1 MFHKHTRESGLTLVE
16 LLIGVVLSLIVL
28 IGVHSLFV
36 SQTRA
41 YSVSNQIMDMQGT
54 ARFAL
59 NLIVSNLQMAGYD
72 PQASNIVGITAYK
85 DNDFTP
91 TNDPAL
97 SLGTDTQLYFTV
109 DSDGDGVIDNNDSE
123 RFGFR
128 VNSDRLESAV
138 ISNLDG
144 RIASWQPAL
153 DNIESMTISYTYA
166 DGNSS
171 IVVGL
176 PDNSLTGRNFNNIR
190 SVTVSLRVRASL
202 RDLHYTDQTFGDSY
216 RRIYLSGEVFPR
228 NLGF

>member
-59 NLIVSNLQMAGYD
+59 NLIVGNLQMAGYD
-72 PQASNIVGITAYK
+72 PQASNMVGITAYK
-85 DNDFTP
+85 NNNFSP
-91 TNDPAL
+91 TNNPAL
-97 SLGTDTQLYFTV
+97 SLGTNTQLYFTV

-128 VNSDRLESAV
+128 VNSGRLETAV

-171 IVVGL
+171 MDVGL
-176 PDNSLTGRNFNNIR
+176 PDNSITGRNFNNIR
-190 SVTVSLRVRASL
+190 SATVSLRVRASL

-216 RRIYLSGEVFPR
+216 RRITLSGEVFPR

>member
-41 YSVSNQIMDMQGT
+41 YSLSNQIMDMQGT

-72 PQASNIVGITAYK
+72 PQASNMVGITAYK
-85 DNDFTP
+85 NNDFTP

-109 DSDGDGVIDNNDSE
+109 DSNGDGVIDNNDSE

-153 DNIESMTISYTYA
+153 DNIEFMTISYTYA

>member
-138 ISNLDG
+138 ISNFDG

-171 IVVGL
+171 MLVGL

>member
-1 MFHKHTRESGLTLVE
+1 MFHKQTRESGLTLVE
-16 LLIGVVLSLIVL
+16 LLIGVVLSLSVL

-41 YSVSNQIMDMQGT
+41 YSVSNQILDMQGT

-59 NLIVSNLQMAGYD
+59 NLIVRNLQMAGYD
-72 PQASNIVGITAYK
+72 PQASNMVGITAYK
-85 DNDFTP
+85 NNDFTP

-171 IVVGL
+171 MVVGM

-228 NLGF
+228 NL

>member
-1 MFHKHTRESGLTLVE
+1 MHTRESGLTLVE
-16 LLIGVVLSLIVL
+16 LLIGVTLSLIVL

-41 YSVSNQIMDMQGT
+41 YSLSNQIMDMQGT

-59 NLIVSNLQMAGYD
+59 NLIVGNLQMAGYD
-72 PQASNIVGITAYK
+72 PQASNMVGITAYK

-97 SLGTDTQLYFTV
+97 SIGTDTQLYFTV
-109 DSDGDGVIDNNDSE
+109 DSDGDGVIGNNDSE

-128 VNSDRLESAV
+128 VNSGRLETAV
-138 ISNLDG
+138 ISNFDG

-171 IVVGL
+171 MDVGL
-176 PDNSLTGRNFNNIR
+176 PDNSITGRNFNYIR
-190 SVTVSLRVRASL
+190 SVTVSLRVRANL
-202 RDLHYTDQTFGDSY
+202 PDLHYTDQTFGDSY
-216 RRIYLSGEVFPR
+216 RRITLSGEVSPR

>member
-72 PQASNIVGITAYK
+72 PQASNMVGITAYK

>member
-1 MFHKHTRESGLTLVE
+1 MFHTHTRESGLTLVE

-59 NLIVSNLQMAGYD
+59 NLIVGNLQMAGYD
-72 PQASNIVGITAYK
+72 PQASNMVGITAYK
-85 DNDFTP
+85 NNDFTP

-128 VNSDRLESAV
+128 VNSGRLETAV

-171 IVVGL
+171 MDVGL
-176 PDNSLTGRNFNNIR
+176 PDNSITGRNFNNIR
-190 SVTVSLRVRASL
+190 SATVSLRVRASL

-216 RRIYLSGEVFPR
+216 RRITLSGEVFPR

>member
-171 IVVGL
+171 MVVGL

-190 SVTVSLRVRASL
+190 SVTVSLRVRARL

>member
-28 IGVHSLFV
+28 VGVHSLFV

-72 PQASNIVGITAYK
+72 PQASNMVGITAYK

-171 IVVGL
+171 MVVGL

>member
-41 YSVSNQIMDMQGT
+41 YSVSNQLMDMQGT

-171 IVVGL
+171 MVVGL

>member
-1 MFHKHTRESGLTLVE
+1 MFHKQTRESGLTLVE
-16 LLIGVVLSLIVL
+16 LLIGVVLSLSVL

-41 YSVSNQIMDMQGT
+41 YSVSNQILDIQGT

-59 NLIVSNLQMAGYD
+59 NLIVRNLQMAGYD
-72 PQASNIVGITAYK
+72 PQASNMVGITAYK

-128 VNSDRLESAV
+128 INSGRLETAA
-138 ISNLDG
+138 ISNFDG
-144 RIASWQPAL
+144 RIASWQPTL
-153 DNIESMTISYTYA
+153 ENIESMKITYTYA

-171 IVVGL
+171 MDVGL

-190 SVTVSLRVRASL
+190 SVTVSLRVRARI

-216 RRIYLSGEVFPR
+216 RRITLSGEVFPR

>member
-41 YSVSNQIMDMQGT
+41 YSLSNQIMDMQGT

-72 PQASNIVGITAYK
+72 PQASNMVGITAYK
-85 DNDFTP
+85 NNDYTP

-128 VNSDRLESAV
+128 VNSGRLETAV

-153 DNIESMTISYTYA
+153 DNIEFMTISYTYA

-202 RDLHYTDQTFGDSY
+202 RDPHYTDQTFGDSY

>member
-1 MFHKHTRESGLTLVE
+1 MFHKHTHESGLTLVE

-36 SQTRA
+36 SQTKA

-59 NLIVSNLQMAGYD
+59 NLIVRNLQMAGYD
-72 PQASNIVGITAYK
+72 PQASNMVGITAYK
-85 DNDFTP
+85 NNDFTP

-109 DSDGDGVIDNNDSE
+109 DSDGDGVVGNNDSE

-144 RIASWQPAL
+144 RIDSWQPAL

-171 IVVGL
+171 MLVGL

-216 RRIYLSGEVFPR
+216 RRIYLSEEVFPR
-228 NLGF
+228 NFGF

>member
-1 MFHKHTRESGLTLVE
+1 MFHKYTRESGLTLVE

-41 YSVSNQIMDMQGT
+41 YSLSNQIMDMQGT

-59 NLIVSNLQMAGYD
+59 NLIVRNLQMAGYD
-72 PQASNIVGITAYK
+72 PQASNMVGITAYK

-91 TNDPAL
+91 TNNPAL

-109 DSDGDGVIDNNDSE
+109 DSDGDAVIGNNDSE

-128 VNSDRLESAV
+128 INAGKLETAV

-153 DNIESMTISYTYA
+153 DNIESMTISYNYA
-166 DGNSS
+166 DGNTSS
-171 IVVGL
+171 VVGL
-176 PDNSLTGRNFNNIR
+176 PDNSITGRNFSDIR
-190 SVTVSLRVRASL
+190 SVTVSLVARASL
-202 RDLHYTDQTFGDSY
+202 PDPNYTDQKFGDSY
-216 RRIYLSGEVFPR
+216 RRITLSGEVFPR

>member
-72 PQASNIVGITAYK
+72 PQASNMVGITAYK

-171 IVVGL
+171 MVVGL

>member
-72 PQASNIVGITAYK
+72 PQASNMVGITAYK

-190 SVTVSLRVRASL
+190 SVTVSLRVRARI

>member
-41 YSVSNQIMDMQGT
+41 YSLSNQIMDMQGT

-72 PQASNIVGITAYK
+72 PQASNMVGITAYK
-85 DNDFTP
+85 NNDFTP

-128 VNSDRLESAV
+128 VNSGRLETAV

-153 DNIESMTISYTYA
+153 DNIEFMTISYTYA

-202 RDLHYTDQTFGDSY
+202 RD
-216 RRIYLSGEVFPR
+216 P
-228 NLGF
+228 